1 MDARVDGR
9 VEGIVWLEKGDEVA
23 FEPSGPR
30 RPWLEE
36 SSNWGQPDA
45 PNRDEDAGDEGDD
58 APTLVWL

>member
-1 MDARVDGR
+1 MDARDDGR

-36 SSNWGQPDA
+36 SLQWAAHDEPA
-45 PNRDEDAGDEGDD
+45 PEPPEPKGSE
-58 APTLVWL
+58 LIWL

>member
-1 MDARVDGR
+1 MDARDDGR

-36 SSNWGQPDA
+36 SSGWG
-45 PNRDEDAGDEGDD
+45 EGSH
-58 APTLVWL
+58 PEEPQGTSRKEPSKLVWL